1 MPRTRKKRTK
11 RNNRNKRKTKNR
23 KKRTRKIQ
31 KGGMPGFFTRVA
43 NMFRRQRPQVS
54 LFGYIA
60 QRLQIDITSARTIDV
75 IRENL
80 QNPELSDRANPVYG
94 SINFFG
100 FQNIRTEG
108 TQDANDNII
117 MILNDVRNALPN
129 FYNSSDDIQVRID
142 QINQYLQ
149 FHHTLVGRY
158 LDTTYCSM
166 RYRDTSQISGDGSD
180 HGVEIDVEVSLWTND
195 AGIER
200 RLADILMLEQDF
212 LNYKIRILADP
223 NRPENYFNGDKQSLA
238 EEYINDFNRRR
249 QEENMRNEQAARELD
264 RMEDQNSKE
273 ELIGRIDD
281 LPSEL
286 AERSAG
292 CRIKRFAEDVKASLP
307 PPCSEANHSRTGLI
321 RNVHPDHNSRCN
333 ELATEI
339 SQWNSEQCQ
348 RDVGDSCTTFDDERK
363 AVANDYMCKFKN
375 CDTRGLV
382 QTPNGYVEGWKC
394 GVEPL
399 PQSPEQK
406 RTESRPPIPPL
417 PRTMPPEFRDG
428 ESKSSNATALT
439 VFTPLVL
446 GQPLE
451 IDMSERFGGIG
462 RRPPGVVC
470 RIRGRQEDFD
480 DRTLRQIARC
490 PPSGQ
495 ESSAYVNYISAHSE
509 AQRRAMWARFVNT
522 IPRGLSSGLQ
532 FRADNPPQEGP
543 FALPPFTNFLALTD
557 IPEPAEE
564 IKQPKG
570 VQSVLATIE
579 DEDEDDAMTGSN
591 KAEEATVSSS
601 ENEWAPAYD
610 AGDCRGATNGVES
623 WLVTRDG
630 DSINQDQAEEQCN
643 TANHCTLHTDP
654 KTGAAYVGAKDGQT
668 EWHGIVDQT
677 RCSNTPCIRE
687 VDEKGNYYYVD
698 EEGNRAWTS
707 KDLGCTGEIMDGR
720 SITNPEGDSKEDESI
735 GAVAAARAEAEEE
748 TKETKEA
755 VLDEIDKSLL
765 ALEAFMQTEDCP
777 SLSPQDMDALF

>member
-60 QRLQIDITSARTIDV
+60 QRLQIDITSTRTIDL
-75 IRENL
+75 ISQNL

-108 TQDANDNII
+108 TLDANDNSI
-117 MILNDVRNALPN
+117 MILNNVRNALPN
-129 FYNSSDDIQVRID
+129 FYNSSDDIQGRID

-149 FHHTLVGRY
+149 FQHTLVGRY

-180 HGVEIDVEVSLWTND
+180 HGEEIDVEVSLWRND

-238 EEYINDFNRRR
+238 EEYINDINRRR

-264 RMEDQNSKE
+264 RMEDQNSKDD
-273 ELIGRIDD
+273 LIRRIDD

-339 SQWNSEQCQ
+339 SQWNSAQCQ
-348 RDVGDSCTTFDDERK
+348 KDVGASCTTFDENGNPSR
-363 AVANDYMCKFKN
+363 NNYMCKSKN
-375 CDTRGLV
+375 CNTPGLV
-382 QTPNGYVEGWKC
+382 ETPNGIVQGYKC

-399 PQSPEQK
+399 PQM
-406 RTESRPPIPPL
+406 RTASPPIPPL
-417 PRTMPPEFRDG
+417 PTTMPPEFASG

-446 GQPLE
+446 GQPLDP
-451 IDMSERFGGIG
+451 DMRERFGGIG

-564 IKQPKG
+564 IKQPEG
-570 VQSVLATIE
+570 VQPVLATIE
-579 DEDEDDAMTGSN
+579 DEDEDDAMTGSK
-591 KAEEATVSSS
+591 KADEATVSSS

-630 DSINQDQAEEQCN
+630 ASINQDQAREQCN
-643 TANHCTLHTDP
+643 TDNHCTLYRDQ
-654 KTGAAYVGAKDGQT
+654 KTGAAYVDSAKDGQT
-668 EWHGIVDQT
+668 EWHGILDPT

-687 VDEKGNYYYVD
+687 VNNNNYYYVD

-720 SITNPEGDSKEDESI
+720 SITNPGGDSKEDESI
-735 GAVAAARAEAEEE
+735 GAVADARAEAEE

-755 VLDEIDKSLL
+755 MLDEIDESLL
-765 ALEAFMQTEDCP
+765 ALEAFMQTEACP
-777 SLSPQDMDALF
+777 SLSPEDMSALFTN